1 MTDNDKNSSQTEK
14 SQVYLTELC
23 HCEPDKKPHPYPL
36 VCLPVSSSSGLSFL
50 DSDDMSTMYHES
62 FIIAQSGSAK
72 GHMAM
77 LDQSHAA

>member
-1 MTDNDKNSSQTEK
+1 MQKK
-14 SQVYLTELC
+14 M
-23 HCEPDKKPHPYPL
+23 HCSFNWNMPLWARYKKIKESPL
-36 VCLPVSSSSGLSFL
+36 PISLPPSSSSGLSFL